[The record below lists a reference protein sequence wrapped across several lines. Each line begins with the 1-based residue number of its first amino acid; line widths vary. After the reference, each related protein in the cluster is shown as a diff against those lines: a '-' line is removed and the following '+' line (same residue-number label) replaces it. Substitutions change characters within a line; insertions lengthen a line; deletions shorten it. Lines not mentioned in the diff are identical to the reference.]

1 MSYLPFF
8 NKYPY
13 TNFEQLNLDH
23 LMSEVGT
30 FDARIR
36 SCEEK
41 VTELDSTVQGFDG
54 RLTQAESDISD
65 IKPRLSTAEDDIDSL
80 ENRVGT
86 AEDDIDS
93 LEGRMQTAEGDID
106 AAEGDI
112 DALEDRM
119 LTAEGD
125 IDALETSVS
134 GINQV
139 TANPAGAAA
148 GTLNK
153 VQIGSTI
160 YNMPSGG
167 GGSGTEVIANPGD
180 PTTAA
185 LTKVSID
192 EVVYSIPPDLSSDV
206 ETLQGTVSDLDDEI
220 NTPGTGIKDNVS
232 GLNSSVSL
240 LNGFMEYLHVDVL
253 SSPILT
259 QSIGYFST
267 TSFPDVIVSEDY
279 LEITTGTW
287 IVFGYCETQVIP
299 NNGSAYVSIEH
310 GMSDENGNEYADT
323 HSRCANVITFYN
335 TTQAGTGPVY
345 ADFANSFMTVLTI
358 TGADNS
364 LKLYLRQDVQM
375 RDGTIVQSAGTSGK
389 ISAIRIR

>member
-1 MSYLPFF
+1 MSYLPVF

-65 IKPRLSTAEDDIDSL
+65 IKPRLATAEDDIDSL

-93 LEGRMQTAEGDID
+93 LEGRMQTAEDDID

-112 DALEDRM
+112 DSLEDRM
-119 LTAEGD
+119 QTAEGD

-139 TANPAGAAA
+139 TANPAGEAA

-180 PTTAA
+180 PATAA

-192 EVVYSIPPDLSSDV
+192 EVVYSIPPDLTSEV
-206 ETLQGTVSDLDDEI
+206 GALQSTVSDLDTEI
-220 NTPGTGIKDNVS
+220 NTPGS
-232 GLNSSVSL
+232 GLKDRVIADGNLIDSL
-240 LNGFMEYLHVDVL
+240 DSWRENVVDDL
-253 SSPILT
+253 LDSGILT

-279 LEITTGTW
+279 LEITEGTW
-287 IVFGYCETQVIP
+287 LVFGYCETQVIP

-323 HSRCANVITFYN
+323 HSRCANLITFYN

-358 TGADNS
+358 SGSDNS

>member
-1 MSYLPFF
+1 MLLPFF

-54 RLTQAESDISD
+54 RLTQAEDDISD
-65 IKPRLSTAEDDIDSL
+65 IKPRLATAEDDIDSL

-93 LEGRMQTAEGDID
+93 LEGRMQTAEDDID

-112 DALEDRM
+112 DSLEGRM
-119 LTAEGD
+119 QTVEGD

-160 YNMPSGG
+160 YNVPSGG

-180 PTTAA
+180 PATAA
-185 LTKVSID
+185 LIKLEVD
-192 EVVYSIPPDLSSDV
+192 EVVYSIPPDLTSEV
-206 ETLQGTVSDLDDEI
+206 GALQSTVSDLDAEI
-220 NTPGTGIKDNVS
+220 NTSGS
-232 GLNSSVSL
+232 GLKDRVTGLTNDVSAL
-240 LNGFMEYLHVDVL
+240 EGFMDYLDDDVL
-253 SSPILT
+253 SSPILA
-259 QSIGYFST
+259 QNIGYFST
-267 TSFPDVIVSEDY
+267 TSFPDIIVSQDY
-279 LEITTGTW
+279 LEITEGTW
-287 IVFGYCETQVIP
+287 IVFGYCETQVVP
-299 NNGSAYVSIEH
+299 NNGNAYVSIEH
-310 GMSDENGNEYADT
+310 GMCDENGNEYADT
-323 HSRCANVITFYN
+323 HSRCANIITFYN
-335 TTQAGTGPVY
+335 TTQAGSGPVY
-345 ADFANSFMTVLTI
+345 ADFSNSFMTILTI
-358 TGADNS
+358 SGSVNS

>member
-30 FDARIR
+30 FDSRIR

-65 IKPRLSTAEDDIDSL
+65 IKPRLATAEGDIDSL

-93 LEGRMQTAEGDID
+93 LEGRMQTAEDDID

-112 DALEDRM
+112 DALEGRM
-119 LTAEGD
+119 QTAEDD

-139 TANPAGAAA
+139 IPNPAGSPA

-167 GGSGTEVIANPGD
+167 GGSGTEVIANPTD
-180 PTTAA
+180 PATAA
-185 LTKVSID
+185 LTRVSID
-192 EVVYSIPPDLSSDV
+192 EVVYSIPPNLLPEV
-206 ETLQGTVSDLDDEI
+206 GALQNTVSDLDDEI
-220 NTPGTGIKDNVS
+220 NTPNSGIKDRVVGLTNDVLA
-232 GLNSSVSL
+232 LNS
-240 LNGFMEYLHVDVL
+240 FMEYLDDVL

-279 LEITTGTW
+279 LEITEGTW

-299 NNGSAYVSIEH
+299 NNGNAYVSIEH

-345 ADFANSFMTVLTI
+345 ADFANSFMTVIKI
-358 TGADNS
+358 TGSGNS
-364 LKLYLRQDVQM
+364 LKLHLRQDVQM